1 MGSLKPTLDSSTH
14 KVNINK
20 SKMRISLFVSV
31 LTFCQLVS
39 CHGPLPALVGRWVED
54 ESLRTGLND
63 FLWARGVN
71 WFKRQ
76 YATALTTWQYEQT
89 IIWRNGGY
97 QVSGVK
103 GPQKEVFGY
112 KLTPDNRT
120 IEIIDLGSSLGG
132 KRETTCEVVGS
143 SLVSYCLD
151 PKKNKID
158 LIATRTIDPNN
169 PNVMYYKTKDIPYDH
184 EMVATMRRQN

>member
-20 SKMRISLFVSV
+20 FKMRILLFVSV

-39 CHGPLPALVGRWVED
+39 CNGPIPSLVGRWVED
-54 ESLRTGLND
+54 EPLRTGLND

-76 YATALTTWQYEQT
+76 YEQT
-89 IIWRNGGY
+89 IIWKNGGY

-103 GPQKEVFGY
+103 GPLKEVFSY

-120 IEIIDLGSSLGG
+120 IEMIDLGSSLGG
-132 KRETTCEVVGS
+132 LREATAVVENGE
-143 SLVSYCLD
+143 LVSYCTD
-151 PKKNKID
+151 PATKKVD
-158 LIATRTIDPNN
+158 LIAKRSIDKRN
-169 PNVMYYKTKDIPYDH
+169 PNVMYY
-184 EMVATMRRQN
+184 